1 MTPERYDDVTERT
14 LRLVRE
20 TVDDTTAYVPDDDGV
35 TAEHLCPP
43 MSVRERRAVPRP
55 EPVSFIDPGAPCGC
69 SVCQKSRAMSSA
81 VTLWPGMNVP
91 DYGVPNVAPRIPRQ
105 REGINVGKLLAV
117 LGVMV
122 GGAAL
127 LVGVVVWYVAIGFR
141 MLP

>member
-1 MTPERYDDVTERT
+1 MNAEPYDERT

-43 MSVRERRAVPRP
+43 MSVRERRANPRT
-55 EPVSFIDPGAPCGC
+55 VA
-69 SVCQKSRAMSSA
+69 
-81 VTLWPGMNVP
+81 
-91 DYGVPNVAPRIPRQ
+91 NVAPRIPRQ
-105 REGINVGKLLAV
+105 REGINLGKLLAV